1 MSLFSTKNKTGAFIS
16 IALIVIVW
24 GSASSVTKYSVE
36 TIPAYCFAF
45 LRNAVA
51 SVCLL
56 PFFLYQRKKNPSL
69 PLPPFRKMVWMG
81 LTGIT
86 FFYLFFNIALYFT
99 TAALGALIQGFIPVA
114 IILLA
119 IFFLKERIRN
129 WQIAGVALSVIGVVM
144 LGFTGDFPGARNAI
158 LGNTLM
164 VCAVICWGV
173 YTILAKS
180 LQNYDSI
187 YLATIGTWIG
197 TAALLPAMIIEG
209 WGKELPVI
217 TWQGWI
223 AIIYLGLVSSAICY
237 ILYNRVV
244 KILPAVQ
251 VGNFMNLDPVV
262 GAIIA
267 VLVLHDKVTI
277 IQIIGGLL
285 VLGGVVL
292 TSRKHK
298 GALH

>member
-1 MSLFSTKNKTGAFIS
+1 MSFFSTSNKTGAILS
-16 IALIVIVW
+16 IALIVVVW

-45 LRNAVA
+45 LRNLVA

-56 PFFLYQRKKNPSL
+56 PFFLYQRKKNPGL
-69 PLPPFRKMVWMG
+69 PLPPFKKMIWMG

-86 FFYLFFNIALYFT
+86 FFYLFFNVALYFT

-119 IFFLKERIRN
+119 IIFLKERIKN
-129 WQIAGVALSVIGVVM
+129 WQIVGIIVSVAGVVM
-144 LGFTGDFPGARNAI
+144 LGFTGIVPGARDAL

-164 VCAVICWGV
+164 ICAVLCWGI

-180 LQNYDSI
+180 MQQYDSI

-197 TAALLPAMIIEG
+197 TVGLLPAMIIEG
-209 WGKELPVI
+209 WGHALPVI
-217 TWQGWI
+217 TFTGWMS
-223 AIIYLGLVSSAICY
+223 IIYLGLVSSAICY
-237 ILYNRVV
+237 ILYNKVVRV
-244 KILPAVQ
+244 LPAVQ

-262 GAIIA
+262 GAVIA
-267 VLVLHDKVTI
+267 VAVLHDKVTI
-277 IQIIGGLL
+277 VQIIGGVL

-292 TSRKHK
+292 TSSKQK
-298 GALH
+298 KSG

>member
-1 MSLFSTKNKTGAFIS
+1 MSFFSTKNKTGAIIS
-16 IALIVIVW
+16 IALIVVVW

-51 SVCLL
+51 SICLL
-56 PFFLYQRKKNPSL
+56 PFFLYQRKKNPQL
-69 PLPPFRKMVWMG
+69 PMPPFKKMIWMG

-99 TAALGALIQGFIPVA
+99 TAAMGALIQGFIPVA

-119 IFFLKERIRN
+119 ILFLKERIKN
-129 WQIAGVALSVIGVVM
+129 WQIVGVLLSVIGVVM
-144 LGFTGDFPGARNAI
+144 IGFTGNFPGARDAL

-164 VCAVICWGV
+164 ICAVMCWGI
-173 YTILAKS
+173 YTILAKA
-180 LQNYDSI
+180 LQQYDSI
-187 YLATIGTWIG
+187 YLATIATWIG
-197 TAALLPAMIIEG
+197 TIGLLPAVIIEG
-209 WGKELPVI
+209 WGRELPTI
-217 TWQGWI
+217 TAGGWV

-237 ILYNRVV
+237 ILYNKVV

-262 GAIIA
+262 GAVIA
-267 VLVLHDKVTI
+267 VLVLHDKVTL
-277 IQIIGGLL
+277 IQILGGLL

-292 TSRKHK
+292 TSRKSKVVH
-298 GALH
+298 